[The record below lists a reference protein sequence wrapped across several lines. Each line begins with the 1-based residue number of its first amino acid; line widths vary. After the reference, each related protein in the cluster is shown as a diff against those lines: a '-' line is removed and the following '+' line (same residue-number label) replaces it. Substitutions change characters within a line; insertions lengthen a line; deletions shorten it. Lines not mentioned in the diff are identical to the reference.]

1 MANFI
6 PKTYKKEQ
14 ITVRLE
20 LETLALIDEI
30 SRENGLSRSELI
42 NQCVE
47 YALKNMRSES
57 EIKA

>member
-1 MANFI
+1 MPNFI

-14 ITVRLE
+14 ITVRLDLE
-20 LETLALIDEI
+20 LLALIDKI

-47 YALKNMRSES
+47 FAVENIQADSEKS
-57 EIKA
+57 V

>member
-14 ITVRLE
+14 ITVRLDMDMIV
-20 LETLALIDEI
+20 LIDEI
-30 SRENGLSRSELI
+30 SRKNGLSRSELI

-47 YALKNMRSES
+47 YAIENMQVELKTS
-57 EIKA
+57 